1 MQLIKDKISLKAL
14 DLTPENLQKLQIW
27 LEDEE
32 VVKYG
37 GFVKTMP
44 QTIEH
49 IKSYLNKLLEN
60 PNVRLFGIYYKNNYI
75 GNIRLDIEWVW
86 RVGTIS
92 ILIGDKCQWG
102 KGYGTEAINLITDF
116 GFNTLGLHKIEAGI
130 LENNNSS
137 IKAFQKAGFEIEGRK
152 KHNRFNMGKYV
163 DVIMMGKVNASCQA
177 SDCNHFAQGWPNS
190 PE

>member
-1 MQLIKDKISLKAL
+1 MRLIKDKISLKAL
-14 DLTPENLQKLQIW
+14 DLTPKNLQKLQIW

-75 GNIRLDIEWVW
+75 GNIRLDIEWLW
-86 RVGTIS
+86 RIGTIS
-92 ILIGDKCQWG
+92 ILIGKKDEWG
-102 KGYGTEAINLITDF
+102 KGYGTEAIKLISDF
-116 GFNTLGLHKIEAGI
+116 GFNTLGLIKLEAGV
-130 LENNNSS
+130 LDGNEGSL
-137 IKAFQKAGFEIEGRK
+137 KAFQRAGFKIEGCRRK
-152 KHNRFNMGKYV
+152 NRFCNGEYV
-163 DVIMMGKVNASCQA
+163 DVILLGRVNAY
-177 SDCNHFAQGWPNS
+177 
-190 PE
+190 

>member
-1 MQLIKDKISLKAL
+1 MQLKGENIYLGAFKVYNF
-14 DLTPENLQKLQIW
+14 TPLQEW

-32 VVKYG
+32 VVRYG
-37 GFVKTMP
+37 GVVKTIS
-44 QTIEH
+44 QYRGEVERYI
-49 IKSYLNKLLEN
+49 NKLLDN
-60 PNVRLFGIYYKNNYI
+60 PNCRLFGIYLDNNNYI

-92 ILIGDKCQWG
+92 ILIGDKDQWG

-130 LENNNSS
+130 LENNNGS

-163 DVIMMGKVNASCQA
+163 DVIMMGKVNASCQE
-177 SDCNHFAQGWPNS
+177 SNCNHITQGWPNS